1 MEPEPDVLEEPPTSS
16 GERSAVNR
24 LAVVAGAVVALL
36 VAASALLPSSEENP
50 AWPTDCLVDGRTDM
64 CAEPSAAMTE
74 QTMLTVVREYCE
86 KLSTT
91 PLSSVVPQPFSRLDL
106 ASDEVY
112 ATTSGSEEEGTEDA
126 LLGTSKHV
134 AWVTRSVG
142 GERDGAVDLRCLG
155 SKPRS
160 TSVRL
165 REDQFE
171 STVAAMT
178 QPDTGRIN
186 FADVAKRSVDSLV
199 NWRGTDV
206 AFGYTT
212 CNTTGMD
219 LRDLPRGRVFS
230 CITEIYGAVGQSA
243 LITSYRVV
251 NSPPYVRP
259 TNIGG

>member
-1 MEPEPDVLEEPPTSS
+1 
-16 GERSAVNR
+16 
-24 LAVVAGAVVALL
+24 
-36 VAASALLPSSEENP
+36 
-50 AWPTDCLVDGRTDM
+50 
-64 CAEPSAAMTE
+64 
-74 QTMLTVVREYCE
+74 MLTVVREYCE

-91 PLSSVVPQPFSRLDL
+91 PLSELVPQPFSRLDL

-134 AWVTRSVG
+134 AWVTRSIG
-142 GERDGAVDLRCLG
+142 GERDGGVDVRCLG
-155 SKPRS
+155 GSPRS
-160 TSVRL
+160 SSVRL

-178 QPDTGRIN
+178 QPETVRIN
-186 FADVAKRSVDSLV
+186 FAEVAKRSVDSLV

-206 AFGYTT
+206 TFGYTT
-212 CNTTGMD
+212 CDTTGMD
-219 LRDLPRGRVFS
+219 LHDLPRGEVFS

-251 NSPPYVRP
+251 EAPPYIRP
-259 TNIGG
+259 TAIGG